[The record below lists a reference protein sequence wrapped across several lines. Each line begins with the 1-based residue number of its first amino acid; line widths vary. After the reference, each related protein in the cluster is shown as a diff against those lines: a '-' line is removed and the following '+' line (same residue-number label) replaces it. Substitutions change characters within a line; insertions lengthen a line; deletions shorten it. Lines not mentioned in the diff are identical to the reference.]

1 MEKWYPISDVPAAVV
16 GRFSQRRQQ
25 TIRRIAD
32 TDLQKL
38 ADILYSVATQT
49 TYEKIPIHA
58 ENFCKA
64 MNPDELED
72 LTAMWIL
79 DKNNENSNFCLLPSS
94 CKQNTPKYE
103 FELLGMEKESGK
115 IRRITCQVKNQ
126 EEIHADDYRS
136 DTDTYWKIY
145 LFSGIA
151 VTDSARTARISM

>member
-1 MEKWYPISDVPAAVV
+1 MPSNPLSWACRVEKWYPIPEVPSAVI

-25 TIRRIAD
+25 TIRRIVD

-79 DKNNENSNFCLLPSS
+79 NENNNKSNFCLLPSS
-94 CKQNTPKYE
+94 CKRNTPKYE
-103 FELLGMEKESGK
+103 FELLGMVNGEPQKNNLSGQK
-115 IRRITCQVKNQ
+115 SSENQRRRLLFRC
-126 EEIHADDYRS
+126 R
-136 DTDTYWKIY
+136 Y
-145 LFSGIA
+145 LLEDLSFFRHCSY
-151 VTDSARTARISM
+151 

>member
-1 MEKWYPISDVPAAVV
+1 
-16 GRFSQRRQQ
+16 
-25 TIRRIAD
+25 
-32 TDLQKL
+32 
-38 ADILYSVATQT
+38 
-49 TYEKIPIHA
+49 
-58 ENFCKA
+58 

-79 DKNNENSNFCLLPSS
+79 DKNNENNENSNFCLLPSS
-94 CKQNTPKYE
+94 CKRNTPKYE

-145 LFSGIA
+145 LFSGIS
-151 VTDSARTARISM
+151 VTDSGKNSPHIHVITKEDLYRFLLDNPNQNPIVNAYREKLQKWYTFS